1 MKINNAKTKETAK
14 IAVIGGSGIYDLNER
29 SNVKTLK
36 VDTPFGSPS
45 SLIELGDFFGEKIAF
60 LARHGKKHII
70 PPHLVNYQANIW
82 ALAQIGVKRIISVCA
97 VGSLKEN
104 YKPGEIVIPDQFI
117 DFTKKRNH
125 SFYNKGRVF
134 HISTA
139 DPFCPYLRKLFYQEA
154 KKLKILVKARA
165 TYICIEGPR
174 FSTRAESKMF
184 RNFADIIGMTLVP
197 EAQLARE
204 LELCYLSLAIITDY
218 DVGLG
223 KEKPVDAQK
232 VLKTMAKSAKNLK
245 NLLKETIPKIKLERD
260 CFCKNALENA
270 AL

>member
-1 MKINNAKTKETAK
+1 
-14 IAVIGGSGIYDLNER
+14 
-29 SNVKTLK
+29 
-36 VDTPFGSPS
+36 
-45 SLIELGDFFGEKIAF
+45 
-60 LARHGKKHII
+60 
-70 PPHLVNYQANIW
+70 
-82 ALAQIGVKRIISVCA
+82 
-97 VGSLKEN
+97 
-104 YKPGEIVIPDQFI
+104 
-117 DFTKKRNH
+117 
-125 SFYNKGRVF
+125 
-134 HISTA
+134 
-139 DPFCPYLRKLFYQEA
+139 
-154 KKLKILVKARA
+154 
-165 TYICIEGPR
+165 
-174 FSTRAESKMF
+174 MF